1 MVNIAKLAGFAGKL
15 LQKPAALAVG
25 TGIVGLTVGLSL
37 GKCTGDAEVG
47 DSFEKKPKTELKTD
61 STNVTKPE
69 AKEEKPKFEYK
80 PPQIGAY
87 GIEKTDTT
95 YYENSGKVADIIY
108 LDKNNKAVHQQ
119 TLNQDGTLKE
129 FTWFENRKDGYH
141 HENTYNNQGV
151 LKIDYTKNSDGSIE
165 QTTFNDKGETIG
177 RFRKEKDGSF
187 TDANKSV
194 HDSWLVDKYDSKG
207 RAIQLEYE
215 HNAYTRE
222 NPMYETATLRY
233 TYHPDGSYSKKD
245 SRYNTQITYDKNDRV
260 IKEKKYDGNEQ
271 LKYTVIPKYNK
282 EGDIVKRDTI
292 RNE

>member
-80 PPQIGAY
+80 PPKIGEN
-87 GIEKTDTT
+87 GIVRADTL
-95 YYENSGKVADIIY
+95 YYENNGNIAGYMY
-108 LDKNNKAVHQQ
+108 LDSNNKVVRE
-119 TLNQDGTLKE
+119 TYLNDDGTVRSFAHIYHNE
-129 FTWFENRKDGYH
+129 DGSSNENWYDKDG
-141 HENTYNNQGV
+141 
-151 LKIDYTKNSDGSIE
+151 KFDYSVTINRDGSRVQE
-165 QTTFNDKGETIG
+165 GFFDDGESY
-177 RFRKEKDGSF
+177 K
-187 TDANKSV
+187 
-194 HDSWLVDKYDSKG
+194 
-207 RAIQLEYE
+207 IQ
-215 HNAYTRE
+215 
-222 NPMYETATLRY
+222 
-233 TYHPDGSYSKKD
+233 S
-245 SRYNTQITYDKNDRV
+245 DKNFKL
-260 IKEKKYDGNEQ
+260 IKEKRYDIDGK

-282 EGDIVKRDTI
+282 EGDIVNRDTI

>member
-15 LQKPAALAVG
+15 LQKPTALAVG

-37 GKCTGDAEVG
+37 GKCTGDTEVG

-87 GIEKTDTT
+87 GIEKTDTG
-95 YYENSGKVADIIY
+95 YYENSGKVAEIIY
-108 LDKNNKAVHQQ
+108 LDKNNKAVHKQ

-129 FTWFENRKDGYH
+129 FIWFESRKDGYH
-141 HENTYNNQGV
+141 HAHTYNNQGV
-151 LKIDYTKNSDGSIE
+151 LKIDYTENSDGSIE
-165 QTTFNDKGETIG
+165 QMTFNDKGEMIG
-177 RFRKEKDGSF
+177 RFRQEKDGSTTK
-187 TDANKSV
+187 TDKSE
-194 HDSWLVDKYDSKG
+194 HGNWLRDEYDSKG
-207 RAIQLEYE
+207 RPIRHEYE
-215 HNAYTRE
+215 YNVNSSGEPIYT
-222 NPMYETATLRY
+222 TQIVKY
-233 TYHPDGSYSKKD
+233 THHPDGSYSEE
-245 SRYNTQITYDKNDRV
+245 SSGENEQITYDKNGRV
-260 IKEKKYDGNEQ
+260 IKEKIYDDNKQ

>member
-80 PPQIGAY
+80 PPKIGEN
-87 GIEKTDTT
+87 GIVKTDTA
-95 YYENSGKVADIIY
+95 YYENTGNIARIMY
-108 LDKNNKAVHQQ
+108 LDEKDKLVHQQ
-119 TLNQDGTLKE
+119 RLNQDGTLKD
-129 FTWFENRKDGYH
+129 FTCQ
-141 HENTYNNQGV
+141 YNG
-151 LKIDYTKNSDGSIE
+151 LDGSIE
-165 QTTFNDKGETIG
+165 ARTYDNKGNLSADYAKDKNGNE
-177 RFRKEKDGSF
+177 
-187 TDANKSV
+187 V
-194 HDSWLVDKYDSKG
+194 HSAKTEEGNWLECRYDSKG
-207 RAIQLEYE
+207 RIVQQDYQYVYDMTSGKPY
-215 HNAYTRE
+215 YT
-222 NPMYETATLRY
+222 TAKRYY
-233 TYHPDGSYSKKD
+233 TYHPDGSYSEKD
-245 SRYNTQITYDKNDRV
+245 SRYDTQITYDKNDRV
-260 IKEKKYDGNEQ
+260 IKEKRYDGNNQ